1 MPDAVIKRTCLAPAA
16 PQVRE
21 IGNMDRDEG
30 QVAALDAGRPGVSL
44 TGLQAAGVVP
54 VTAVHKVD
62 VLRVSDGLL
71 LKC

>member
-1 MPDAVIKRTCLAPAA
+1 
-16 PQVRE
+16 
-21 IGNMDRDEG
+21 MDRDEG